1 MRAAVINVGDE
12 IILGEQANTNQQWM
26 LNLLQQYGIF
36 CESAI
41 VLPDQ
46 VSSIAGSIIGLKQ
59 HGIARIFISGGIG
72 GTHDDVTREG
82 VAKGLNRRL
91 VLHAECEAAL
101 KSRYGERFNDQRRR
115 MAFLP
120 EGSTLIPNALGAPGF
135 AVEGVFGLPGFPRML
150 PSMMEYVLRE
160 ILGIQ
165 PGVRNGIQKVEALLD
180 CTEGDIAL
188 KVEDFL
194 RDRHQ
199 EIKIGI
205 YPNAES
211 SQVLLRGRF
220 RAGREDLHQA
230 FEDLISSLG
239 PLTRS

>member
-41 VLPDQ
+41 VLPDL
-46 VSSIAGSIIGLKQ
+46 VSSIAGSVMGLRQ
-59 HGIARIFISGGIG
+59 NRIHHIFISGGIG

-82 VAKGLNRRL
+82 VARGLNRKL
-91 VLHAECEAAL
+91 VLHTECEGIL
-101 KSRYGERFNDQRRR
+101 KSRYGDRFNEQRRR

-120 EGSTLIPNALGAPGF
+120 EGSSLIPNALGAPGF
-135 AVEGVFGLPGFPRML
+135 AVEGIFGLPGFPRML
-150 PSMMEYVLRE
+150 PSMMEFVLRE
-160 ILGIQ
+160 SLGIH
-165 PGVRNGIQKVEALLD
+165 PGVCNGLQKVEALLD

-194 RDRHQ
+194 KKCKY
-199 EIKIGI
+199 EIKVGI

-220 RAGREDLHQA
+220 KAEREDLHIA
-230 FEDLISSLG
+230 FNELVFSLSK
-239 PLTRS
+239 LTRS